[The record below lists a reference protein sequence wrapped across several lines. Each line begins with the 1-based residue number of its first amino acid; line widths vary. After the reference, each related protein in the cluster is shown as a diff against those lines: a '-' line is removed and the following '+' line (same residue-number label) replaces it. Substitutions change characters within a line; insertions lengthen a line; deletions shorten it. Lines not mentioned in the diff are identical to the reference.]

1 MAPLEG
7 DTFCAQQKKRYP
19 RFRPTCNQ
27 LSPSI
32 RLLQKS
38 CYAALHLFLSP
49 RISTIP
55 ARDWRLI
62 SRIVIAPCPLFQI
75 QYLVPG
81 IRRLLFEI
89 SWHTYNT
96 SLAREATVATR
107 WTTIRASPTACKV
120 QGVLQTRQ
128 CLKKYPVKFGAVPY
142 HTTAMYC
149 THYVITY
156 GRSSFSAGRM
166 KIFSAI
172 SRFRSRCATRFVQGS
187 FPLWTARYVWFHWR
201 HPNRVEKIRL

>member
-7 DTFCAQQKKRYP
+7 DTFCAPQKNGIRGSILLGTITFYP
-19 RFRPTCNQ
+19 FTAKVLLCCFAVVPLSAYLNDSCQRLTFDISFCN
-27 LSPSI
+27 
-32 RLLQKS
+32 
-38 CYAALHLFLSP
+38 C
-49 RISTIP
+49 T
-55 ARDWRLI
+55 
-62 SRIVIAPCPLFQI
+62 CPLFQI
-75 QYLVPG
+75 RYMVPG
-81 IRRLLFEI
+81 IRRILFEI